1 MNSIIDTSTLIS
13 LARIGYL
20 EIIPRLKIDVVL
32 PDDVY
37 EEAVIKGEERGIAD
51 ATVIKNFI
59 TNHKIK
65 VIHTERSQIKV
76 VRQKLKKILA
86 KGDESVLSLAI
97 KAKAKEVITNDDG
110 LGKIAMALGFAVNGT
125 PDLLMKGLRERV
137 LDFREFEALVRGL
150 VIENR
155 LSSVIAELYLLEGK
169 KYVED

>member
-65 VIHTERSQIKV
+65 VIHTESSQIKV
-76 VRQKLKKILA
+76 VRQKLNKILA

-97 KAKAKEVITNDDG
+97 
-110 LGKIAMALGFAVNGT
+110 
-125 PDLLMKGLRERV
+125 
-137 LDFREFEALVRGL
+137 
-150 VIENR
+150 
-155 LSSVIAELYLLEGK
+155 LYLLEGK